1 MEDDDD
7 NGILTDI
14 YFNNIN
20 NQLIN
25 IEHYGWN
32 FFKTLNYFNM

>member
-25 IEHYGWN
+25 IEHYVEA
-32 FFKTLNYFNM
+32 